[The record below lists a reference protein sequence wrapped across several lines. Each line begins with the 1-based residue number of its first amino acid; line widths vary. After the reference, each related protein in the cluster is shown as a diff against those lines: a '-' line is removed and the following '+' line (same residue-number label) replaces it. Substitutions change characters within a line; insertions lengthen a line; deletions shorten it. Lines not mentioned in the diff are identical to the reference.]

1 MSLFKLNCK
10 PTFFKLRLP
19 ARSYSNDV
27 KKTKLHEFHV
37 RHGGKMVPFAGYMM
51 PVKYADSIASS
62 HLHTRRQCSLFDVS
76 HMLQTK
82 IHGKHREQ
90 FMEQICV
97 TDVQNLGTGKSA
109 LSLFID
115 DQTGGILDDL
125 IITKTNG
132 DYLYMVTNAGC
143 KEQDMRMLTEQ
154 LLFSCDQRRQS
165 PYHVFS
171 LGFQSIFKSNG
182 QDVSLEFLD
191 SDEQSLLALQGP
203 SSAGVLQLV
212 VDKSTDLSGLYFM
225 DSTTATVCGVPDCRV
240 TRCGYTGEDGFE
252 ISVPSDRV
260 EAIAESFVAH
270 DDVGS
275 RIDTTPVEAAL
286 MWTIS
291 RKRRDERR
299 FPGASVILK
308 QLSDGARRKR
318 VGLVQKAHGAPV
330 RGGAVLFNPVNGE
343 KIGSVTSG
351 CPSPTLSQNIGMG
364 YVDSRFAKNGTDILA
379 EVRGQKIPL
388 VITKMPF
395 FTAVMFQFID
405 FVFKSFNHMVH
416 FFSPPVIFLKYVS
429 PIKLPRLGF

>member
-10 PTFFKLRLP
+10 LTFFKLRLP
-19 ARSYSNDV
+19 ARSYGSDV
-27 KKTKLHEFHV
+27 RKTKLHEFHI

-115 DQTGGILDDL
+115 DRTGGILDDL
-125 IITKTNG
+125 IITKTDG
-132 DYLYMVTNAGC
+132 DFLYMVTNAGC

-154 LLFSCDQRRQS
+154 L
-165 PYHVFS
+165 
-171 LGFQSIFKSNG
+171 SIFKSSG
-182 QDVSLEFLD
+182 HDASLEFLD

-203 SSAGVLQLV
+203 RSAAVLQSF
-212 VDKSTDLSGLYFM
+212 VDGSTDLSALYFM

-260 EAIAESFVAH
+260 EAIAESFVAQ
-270 DDVGS
+270 DDVKLAGLGARDTLRLEAGMCLHGADIS
-275 RIDTTPVEAAL
+275 SETTPVEAAL

-291 RKRRDERR
+291 RKRRDECRY
-299 FPGASVILK
+299 PGATVILK
-308 QLSDGARRKR
+308 QLGDGAQRKR

-330 RGGAVLFNPVNGE
+330 RGGAVLFNVVDGA

-351 CPSPTLSQNIGMG
+351 CPSPTLSQNIAMG
-364 YVDSRFAKNGTDILA
+364 YVDSTFSKNGTEIQA
-379 EVRGQKIPL
+379 EVRGQKIPM
-388 VITKMPF
+388 VVTKMPF
-395 FTAVMFQFID
+395 V
-405 FVFKSFNHMVH
+405 KPNYYSK
-416 FFSPPVIFLKYVS
+416 PK
-429 PIKLPRLGF
+429 

>member
-1 MSLFKLNCK
+1 
-10 PTFFKLRLP
+10 
-19 ARSYSNDV
+19 
-27 KKTKLHEFHV
+27 
-37 RHGGKMVPFAGYMM
+37 MVPFAGYMM

-154 LLFSCDQRRQS
+154 L
-165 PYHVFS
+165 
-171 LGFQSIFKSNG
+171 SIFESSG

-203 SSAGVLQLV
+203 SSAGVLQSV
-212 VDKSTDLSGLYFM
+212 VGKSTDLSGLYFM

-270 DDVGS
+270 DDVKLAGLGARDTLRLEAGMCLHGS
-275 RIDTTPVEAAL
+275 DISIDTTPVEAAL

-379 EVRGQKIPL
+379 EVRGQKIPM

-395 FTAVMFQFID
+395 VKANYYSD
-405 FVFKSFNHMVH
+405 RKSV
-416 FFSPPVIFLKYVS
+416 V
-429 PIKLPRLGF
+429 